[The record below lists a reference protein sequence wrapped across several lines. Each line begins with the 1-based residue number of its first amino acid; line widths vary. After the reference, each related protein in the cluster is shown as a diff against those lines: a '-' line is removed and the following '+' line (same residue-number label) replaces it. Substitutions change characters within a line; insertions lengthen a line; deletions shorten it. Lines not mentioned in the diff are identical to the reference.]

1 MNHVSHKRGR
11 SFVFLFQSQN
21 VIWYLIRTMSLNC
34 LQVNWMM
41 NRLANVDVEF
51 VNQDIYSHSSKK
63 CPDPLICIE
72 NSYAKMAWFQV
83 FSTEMYGRR
92 RCTFRVN
99 FYFAVLPRAK
109 LFPGGVK
116 KICGARKGNFV
127 HWNMKRNQLLGVANT
142 VIIPFKQLFSL
153 SSIHMSV
160 RPSVLVQSLLKHVHD
175 THLNWMVMLKR

>member
-83 FSTEMYGRR
+83 FSNVWTTTSVYVR
-92 RCTFRVN
+92 TFRVN

-160 RPSVLVQSLLKHVHD
+160 RRS
-175 THLNWMVMLKR
+175 

>member
-1 MNHVSHKRGR
+1 MNHVSHERGR
-11 SFVFLFQSQN
+11 FFVFLFQSQK

-41 NRLANVDVEF
+41 NRLANVEF

-63 CPDPLICIE
+63 MSWSINLYWKFVCKNGVISSIFKCMDDD
-72 NSYAKMAWFQV
+72 V
-83 FSTEMYGRR
+83 DVR
-92 RCTFRVN
+92 TFRMN

-160 RPSVLVQSLLKHVHD
+160 RRS
-175 THLNWMVMLKR
+175 